1 MAELIVALPFLR
13 YAPYFVELVA
23 VIRENYRNPL
33 VWSFFIKIDALKM
46 THRIR
51 KYILNGESQEAIRL
65 KDSFKDTLAL
75 EAVAVRFAIL
85 NSVGNKFI
93 VARPQLSPKLPSP

>member
-23 VIRENYRNPL
+23 VIKENYRNPL

-75 EAVAVRFAIL
+75 EAVAVSFCRIEL
-85 NSVGNKFI
+85 YGQYIYRS
-93 VARPQLSPKLPSP
+93 